1 MKIYISADI
10 EGISGIVNWN
20 FTFQEGYEYT
30 RGRKLMTEEVNAAVK
45 GAKLAGAT
53 EILVNDSHGPM
64 TNILIEE
71 LDEDVKLISGN
82 KKYLGMMEG
91 INESFDAVMLIGYH
105 ARHNTSGVLAHT
117 YSGQIIQEVKI
128 NGTAV
133 GEFEFNTMVAGHYGV
148 PVIFVSGDDIISKQV
163 KEFNENIETLVV
175 KYAHSRYTAECI
187 QPKKVHKLM
196 EKAVY
201 ETIINK
207 PQSIRPYKLKGDV
220 ELEIAFMNSGLCEAA
235 MFMPGAE
242 MIAPNRVRYIAK
254 DIVEAY
260 KVRTAFTLLA
270 SNWLK

>member
-128 NGTAV
+128 NGATV

-163 KEFNENIETLVV
+163 KEFNESIETLVV